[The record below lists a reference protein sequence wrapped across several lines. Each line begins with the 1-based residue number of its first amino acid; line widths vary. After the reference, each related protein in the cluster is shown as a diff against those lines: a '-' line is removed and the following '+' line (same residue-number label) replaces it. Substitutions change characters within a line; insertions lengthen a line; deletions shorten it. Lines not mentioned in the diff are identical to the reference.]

1 MTDSLIAKSIMKEN
15 LYIVMAGFGLLVVL
29 AVFFYV
35 AYQSMSVGGGSATS
49 SQHNKVSDQITEVL
63 AMPESRYR
71 KAYLENA
78 AHVLQDNRLTIIEY
92 RYMQSNYHTLL
103 EREGVKN
110 KKKMHEGITAAH
122 EKEVIK

>member
-1 MTDSLIAKSIMKEN
+1 MTDSVTAKSITKEN
-15 LYIVMAGFGLLVVL
+15 LYIVIAGIGLLVVL

-35 AYQSMSVGGGSATS
+35 EYQSMSVGGGSATS

-103 EREGVKN
+103 EREGVEN
-110 KKKMHEGITAAH
+110 R
-122 EKEVIK
+122 